1 MEFPDKNETT
11 QAPKSDEAPVESS
24 ASYETQIPGHDTNPV
39 DGSGDQASPS
49 GHHWIGRTIG
59 KYQILDVLGVG
70 GMGVVLKGFDTA
82 IERPVA
88 IKVLPA
94 ELSNDKTSLTRFL
107 AEAKSA
113 GKLNHPNAVTVYEI
127 AQEEDAYY
135 LVMELVSGG
144 STWDFLQKNKLYPAR
159 EATRITI
166 ESCRG
171 LAAAHD
177 AGLVHRDIKPANLL
191 VTADGTVKVS
201 DFGLAKRTRSES
213 LAVTRE
219 GQVVGTP
226 YYMSPEQCEARPIDT
241 RSDVYSLGATFYSL
255 LTGKCPYEES
265 GSVVQV
271 MYAHCNSPPPDPR
284 KSQPDVPVAC
294 SEIIAKAMAIVPED
308 RYQTMD
314 EMRVD
319 LDVVLATLSGDSIHL
334 PSNTVTRTGEVLQP
348 KQGTSIRGAL
358 PTVIGLVS
366 LLVIGLFLFW
376 VFYNDVNPMGERNRT
391 AETQDSFPGME
402 KIEQPGVLGEDNAGA
417 AAVANKPA
425 GEPIR
430 VGVLHS
436 LTGTMSQSESPVKDA
451 TLLAIEELNETGGV
465 LGRPVEA
472 VVADGRSQDQVFADE
487 ARRLIEQ
494 EKVATVFGCWTSS
507 SRKTVVP
514 IIEELDHLL
523 IYPVQYEGVEESP
536 NVFYMGAAPNQQIIP
551 AVKWA
556 FAFKNKRRF
565 FLVGSDYVF
574 PRVAHEIIKDELKEL
589 GAEMVGEVFLP
600 LGSADTPPIVKQIEE
615 SQPDVILNCLNGDSN
630 TAFFTELRGSGIKPA
645 EIPTISF
652 SIGEAELK
660 YLDVDSMV
668 GDYAAWNY
676 FQSIESPENQ
686 ALVEKFRTKHGEEQ
700 VLTDPMESA
709 FTAVKLWAQAVN
721 EAGTEDVP
729 EVRRALRN
737 QRIVSA
743 GGMIRTD
750 SATQHTFKTPRIG
763 RITNDG
769 QFELVWTAAKPERP
783 SPYPSSRTT
792 EQWKALLHDL
802 YSGWGNQWS
811 APQAKK

>member
-1 MEFPDKNETT
+1 MKLPDKNETT
-11 QAPKSDEAPVESS
+11 QAPKSDKASVESS
-24 ASYETQIPGHDTNPV
+24 ATYETQIP
-39 DGSGDQASPS
+39 

-59 KYQILDVLGVG
+59 KYEILDVLGVG

-127 AQEEDAYY
+127 AQEKDAYY
-135 LVMELVSGG
+135 LVMEMVSGG
-144 STWDFLQKNKLYPAR
+144 STWDFLQKNKLYPVR

-177 AGLVHRDIKPANLL
+177 AGLVHRDVKPANLL
-191 VTADGTVKVS
+191 VTADGMVKVS
-201 DFGLAKRTRSES
+201 DFGLAKRIRSES

-226 YYMSPEQCEARPIDT
+226 YYMSPEQCEARPIDA

-284 KSQPDVPVAC
+284 KSQPDIPVAC
-294 SEIIAKAMAIVPED
+294 SEIIAKAMATLPED

-319 LDVVLATLSGDSIHL
+319 LDVVLATLSGDSITL
-334 PSNTVTRTGEVLQP
+334 PSNAVTRTAEVLQP

-358 PTVIGLVS
+358 PIVIGLVS
-366 LLVIGLFLFW
+366 LLVVGLFLFW
-376 VFYNDVNPMGERNRT
+376 VLMNRGGEPHIQVGNNNP
-391 AETQDSFPGME
+391 AP
-402 KIEQPGVLGEDNAGA
+402 EDAMYGPISGA
-417 AAVANKPA
+417 ASVANKPA

-451 TLLAIEELNETGGV
+451 TLLAIEELNEAGGV

-536 NVFYMGAAPNQQIIP
+536 NVFYMGAAPNQQILP

-556 FAFKNKRRF
+556 FAFQNKRRF

-574 PRVAHEIIKDELKEL
+574 PRVAHEIIKDELTEL

-600 LGSADTPPIVKQIEE
+600 LGSADAASIVQQIKE

-660 YLDVDSMV
+660 YLDVESMV

-676 FQSIESPENQ
+676 FQSIDSPENQ
-686 ALVEKFRTKHGEEQ
+686 TFVEKFRTKYGEER

-721 EAGTEDVP
+721 EAGTADVP

-763 RITNDG
+763 RIKNDG

-792 EQWKALLHDL
+792 QQWKALLHDL
-802 YSGWGNQWS
+802 HSGWGNQWS
-811 APQAKK
+811 APQPKK